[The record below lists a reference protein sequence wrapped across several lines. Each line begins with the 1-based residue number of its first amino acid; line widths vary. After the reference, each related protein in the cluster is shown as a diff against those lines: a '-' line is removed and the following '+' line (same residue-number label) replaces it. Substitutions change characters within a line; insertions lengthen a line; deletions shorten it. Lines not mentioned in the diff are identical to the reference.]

1 MKNKILS
8 SLLLIV
14 GLLSVTACNKQE
26 TKITDAEKFKNE
38 YESFNDKQ
46 NDYFEY
52 RNLSISE
59 KNPFIYTSAEDV
71 VQKIENKETFIVY
84 FGDPECPWCRSVIEE
99 AISSASENSIKKIYY
114 VRIWD
119 GFHNEILRDVY
130 ELKDGK
136 PTIKS
141 KGTDAYYKLLNYFD
155 EVLEDYTLTD
165 ENNKTIKVNEKR
177 IFAPSFIFIQNGK
190 TEALVQGISKKQKS
204 YNSELT
210 EEIIEDEKNI
220 FNSFYAKANLCFEKC

>member
-59 KNPFIYTSAEDV
+59 KNPFIGM
-71 VQKIENKETFIVY
+71 K
-84 FGDPECPWCRSVIEE
+84 
-99 AISSASENSIKKIYY
+99 
-114 VRIWD
+114 
-119 GFHNEILRDVY
+119 LRDILKKCDEKP
-130 ELKDGK
+130 ELWEYMQHLSFKNGGESMDDIADLFV
-136 PTIKS
+136 PQNIRIA
-141 KGTDAYYKLLNYFD
+141 GTSFDTPIRVAKLALND
-155 EVLEDYTLTD
+155 MM
-165 ENNKTIKVNEKR
+165 
-177 IFAPSFIFIQNGK
+177 
-190 TEALVQGISKKQKS
+190 QGI
-204 YNSELT
+204 L
-210 EEIIEDEKNI
+210 
-220 FNSFYAKANLCFEKC
+220 